1 VDDDSDD
8 RNMFCWAIRKIDPG
22 IQCIEIENAEKAIE
36 FLRLSDI
43 FPDFIFMDINMP
55 RINGYECVQ
64 EIHGFPNLKNTQII
78 MYSSSFNPR
87 DQVEFG
93 VLGLKYLSKTSDI
106 HELVDSIK
114 KMIQSN

>member
-1 VDDDSDD
+1 MTATTETCFAGLSG
-8 RNMFCWAIRKIDPG
+8 KL
-22 IQCIEIENAEKAIE
+22 IQASSVLKSRMPKRRSSFFASAT
-36 FLRLSDI
+36 F
-43 FPDFIFMDINMP
+43 FPILFFMDINMP